1 MYIKKEIPNEV
12 LQNILN
18 LEQKLALDGVQVSS
32 PKTIEMG
39 LNLDLDQSELGP
51 LPFFGRKIYPS
62 PGELVMHNPYAKE
75 KSVLKKKG
83 ASPKKKRR

>member
-39 LNLDLDQSELGP
+39 LNLDLDQS
-51 LPFFGRKIYPS
+51 
-62 PGELVMHNPYAKE
+62 
-75 KSVLKKKG
+75 
-83 ASPKKKRR
+83 